1 MLMFLA
7 RTAANI
13 PRFFIMPKKYREIL
27 LNKFSVFFDYLPAM
41 CEELLLVGGGEVYP
55 CYGAAPISKPL
66 YGGCHLGRSEFGCGT
81 QELYPKAFFIG
92 VGAFKE
98 VGIAGALE
106 EV

>member
-1 MLMFLA
+1 
-7 RTAANI
+7 
-13 PRFFIMPKKYREIL
+13 MPKKYREIS

-41 CEELLLVGGGEVYP
+41 YEELLLVGGGEVYP
-55 CYGAAPISKPL
+55 CHCAAPISEPL
-66 YGGCHLGRSEFGCGT
+66 YGGCHLGSGEFGCGP

-92 VGAFKE
+92 VGALEE